1 MLIEPTH
8 QDQVRAKARGEEAPA
23 FVHVATEHTERLPRE
38 PDRDIEA
45 FEHAATTALTELDG
59 TDYGQVSFNNVHE
72 YVADVGGITCQIV
85 YRYEWVFTAH
95 K

>member
-1 MLIEPTH
+1 MLVEPTC

-23 FVHVATEHTERLPRE
+23 YVHVTTECDERLPRE
-38 PDRDIEA
+38 PDRDNEV
-45 FEHAATTALTELDG
+45 FEYAATIALTELEH
-59 TDYGQVSFNNVHE
+59 TDYRQIRFESVHE
-72 YVADVGGITCQIV
+72 YVADVGGITGQIV